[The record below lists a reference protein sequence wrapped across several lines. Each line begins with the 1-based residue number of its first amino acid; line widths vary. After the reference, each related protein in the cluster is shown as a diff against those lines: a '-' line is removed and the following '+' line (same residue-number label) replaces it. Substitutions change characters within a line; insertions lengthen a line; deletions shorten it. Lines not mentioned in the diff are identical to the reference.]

1 MEVADSSSLDVSSSI
16 VASAWALAIAM
27 VSGIVEAMY
36 EAGGTT
42 TVGPENSSFVA
53 IVEETLRA
61 WLDFVVNEIVSD
73 IG

>member
-1 MEVADSSSLDVSSSI
+1 
-16 VASAWALAIAM
+16 M

-42 TVGPENSSFVA
+42 TVGPENSSLVA